1 MGRSH
6 ESSAAKS
13 WIRGIARFGLSAQGF
28 IHLVVGVLAV
38 QLATGLGGKTESLRS
53 ALSAIHEHWFGST
66 LLIVLALGFVSFAA
80 WKIVQVAFDPEGIRQ
95 SKFGKLVRAGLGFSA
110 VLYLGL
116 AFTAVR
122 VVFFGGDG
130 GSAGENQRMES
141 ATATTLAQPGGRWL
155 LAVVVLVLVSFAVG
169 NIVHAWR
176 AGFRDKLDQ
185 QRTRAGMIKLISAL
199 GRFAFAARGLVFF
212 AAAWLFTQ
220 AALQTDSSQAG
231 GSSAAMDELLRQPF
245 GAWLLGAAGG
255 GFIAFAL
262 FSWLLI
268 RYLRLPG

>member
-1 MGRSH
+1 MGLTH
-6 ESSAAKS
+6 KSSAAKP
-13 WIRGIARFGLSAQGF
+13 WIRGIARFGLWAQGF

-38 QLATGLGGKTESLRS
+38 QLATGLGGETESLRS
-53 ALSAIHEHWFGST
+53 ALTAIHEHAFGST
-66 LLIVLALGFVSFAA
+66 LLIVLALGFVNFAA
-80 WKIVQVAFDPEGIRQ
+80 WKFVQAVFDPDGIRQ
-95 SKFGKLVRAGLGFSA
+95 TRVGQLIRVGLGCSA

-116 AFTAVR
+116 AFSAVR

-130 GSAGENQRMES
+130 GSAGENERMES

-155 LAVVVLVLVSFAVG
+155 LAPVVLVLVSFAVG
-169 NIVHAWR
+169 NIIHAWR

-185 QRTRAGMIKLISAL
+185 RRTRAGMIKLISAL
-199 GRFAFAARGLVFF
+199 GRFAFAARGLVFL

-220 AALQTDSSQAG
+220 AALQADSSQAG
-231 GSSAAMDELLRQPF
+231 GMSAAMDELLLQPF
-245 GAWLLGAAGG
+245 GAWLLGAAGS